1 MAITLLQIAQAAIGV
16 AAAIIYTV
24 PAATKTIIKS
34 IDVANT
40 AAAVRLL
47 RVFLVPNAGAP
58 GTANAMFYDL
68 EIPAEGVLH
77 WTGAQIL
84 DTAGDT
90 IQVQA
95 DIVGMTITVSGVE
108 ETS

>member
-1 MAITLLQIAQAAIGV
+1 MAITLVQLAQAAIGV
-16 AAAIIYTV
+16 AGAIIYTV
-24 PAATKTIIKS
+24 PANTKTIIKS

-47 RVFLVPNAGAP
+47 SVFLVPNAGAP
-58 GTANAMFYDL
+58 GVANVMFYAL
-68 EIPAEGVLH
+68 AIPAEGVLH

-90 IQVQA
+90 IWVQA
-95 DIVGMTITVSGVE
+95 DIVGMTITISGVE
-108 ETS
+108 ET